1 MKIKGV
7 EKLKEYDAIVI
18 GSGSGATVVDEA
30 LEHGYSVALVDKGP
44 IGGTGLNSGC
54 IPSKMV
60 IYPAER
66 VADIESAKKLGI
78 DAEVK
83 SIDFSGIMERMRKSI
98 SADREEMLKG
108 VGSID
113 YYNERCE
120 FVDNYALALGSGEV
134 LKGKKIFIASGARPL
149 IPEIKGIE
157 NEDYLTNENVLELR
171 EKPES
176 ITIVGGGYIAAE
188 YGNFFHNM
196 GTSVTIVQR
205 EKLLLP
211 DEEPEISE
219 FITRKY
225 GERMKLYLNHEA
237 IEIHNNRV
245 VIRERESGEKKE
257 LSADRVM
264 IAAGRLSNSDIL
276 KPEKSGIAID
286 KRGYI
291 KVNRYLETSKKSI
304 FAFGDAI
311 GKQMFRHVANME
323 AQIAANNAF
332 HEDKVPMDYSAAPH
346 AVFSYPQ
353 IASVGI
359 KEADAGKSILVGV
372 ARYSE
377 VVMGNA
383 MMEDGMAKL
392 IVDKESGG
400 ILGFHVIGHEA
411 SILIHEVIVAMA
423 NGLSYMDV
431 ASAMH
436 IHPALSELVLAAIQN
451 LKEKG

>member
-1 MKIKGV
+1 M
-7 EKLKEYDAIVI
+7 KEYDVIVI
-18 GSGSGATVVDEA
+18 GSGSGAIVVDEA

-44 IGGTGLNSGC
+44 IGGTCLNFGC

-108 VGSID
+108 IESID
-113 YYNERCE
+113 YYDESCE
-120 FVDNYALALGSGEV
+120 FIEDYTLALESGEV

-149 IPEIKGIE
+149 IPKIKGIE
-157 NEDYLTNENVLELR
+157 DADYLTNENVLELK

-176 ITIVGGGYIAAE
+176 VIIVGGGYIAAE
-188 YGNFFHNM
+188 YGNFFHSM

-211 DEEPEISE
+211 NEEPEISE
-219 FITRKY
+219 FITKKY

-237 IEIHNNRV
+237 IEIQGNKV

-264 IAAGRLSNSDIL
+264 IATGRLSNSDIL
-276 KPEKSGIAID
+276 KPEKSGIVID

-291 KVNRYLETSKKSI
+291 NVNEYLETSKESI

-332 HEDKVPMDYSAAPH
+332 HEDKIPMDYSAAPH

-359 KEADAGKSILVGV
+359 KEDEARKDILVGV

-377 VVMGNA
+377 VTMGNA
-383 MMEDGMAKL
+383 MMEDGLAKL
-392 IVDKESGG
+392 IVDKESGE
-400 ILGFHVIGHEA
+400 ILGFHVVGREA

-423 NGLSYMDV
+423 NGLSYIDV

-436 IHPALSELVLAAIQN
+436 IHPALSELVLATIQN
-451 LKEKG
+451 LGER